1 MLEHNITTNT
11 VIDNFNKLNLIIEKT
26 ANSLKLENPK
36 T

>member
-11 VIDNFNKLNLIIEKT
+11 VIDNFNKQNLIIEKT